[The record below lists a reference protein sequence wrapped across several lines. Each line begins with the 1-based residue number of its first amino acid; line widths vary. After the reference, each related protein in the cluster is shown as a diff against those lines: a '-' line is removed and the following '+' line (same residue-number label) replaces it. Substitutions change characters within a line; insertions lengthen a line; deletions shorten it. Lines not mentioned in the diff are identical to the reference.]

1 MVSESVAVSA
11 DALLAPLMFTPALR
25 HWKLIVEVPLAAAVK
40 VVVVLVAALCEVG
53 WVVKTSVAT
62 PVALKLCARKLE
74 RKPLPP
80 AWVAFSLMM
89 PGAVGVTVKTTPIGP
104 VIEAAP
110 VELGSTVSVMA
121 KPELADGETGKL
133 PVAMARSAMA
143 AKLTDCAPAAS
154 APVAKNCVLPHAG
167 VLPVASGA

>member
-1 MVSESVAVSA
+1 MSDSVAVSA
-11 DALLAPLMFTPALR
+11 DALPMMLAPFLR
-25 HWKLIVEVPLAAAVK
+25 HWKLIVEVPLAATVK

-53 WVVKTSVAT
+53 WVVKASVAT
-62 PVALKLCARKLE
+62 PVALKLCERKLARK
-74 RKPLPP
+74 PPPP

-89 PGAVGVTVKTTPIGP
+89 PGAVGVTVKMTPLGP
-104 VIEAAP
+104 EIDAAP
-110 VELGSTVSVMA
+110 VELGSTVSVIA

-167 VLPVASGA
+167 VLPVASGE